1 MANLL
6 TRLESQLTFPTRAT
20 QKLFAQV
27 QKMDQMMVYASS
39 LQIPISALGIPT
51 SSHDEQQNDIASG
64 SGSIIRSGTT
74 IGWNGEGE
82 GSDKTREE
90 QRFDELALDP
100 SDIHNG
106 EGSCALD
113 DWSEAFDLGPDM
125 VFPDLA
131 DWFA

>member
-27 QKMDQMMVYASS
+27 QKMDQMMIYASS
-39 LQIPISALGIPT
+39 IQIPISALGIPT
-51 SSHDEQQNDIASG
+51 SSHPLEHQNDIASG
-64 SGSIIRSGTT
+64 SGSILSGTT

-82 GSDKTREE
+82 GSDKTRVE
-90 QRFDELALDP
+90 QRFDELALDQ
-100 SDIHNG
+100 SDIYNG
-106 EGSCALD
+106 EGSGALD
-113 DWSEAFDLGPDM
+113 DWSEAFDLGPEM